1 MGRFLKHELSGWK
14 AWEIIGLAAA
24 GPVIT
29 ALSVHWGDDALGIT
43 MALTGVLCVILT
55 GKGKM
60 SCYLFGLVNTVL
72 YAWIAF
78 EARYYGEV
86 MLNACYYVPM
96 QFVGW
101 FMWKK
106 HMDGKTK
113 EVEKTRLTV
122 SRQILLLVLSA
133 VSIYGYGLV
142 LKRLGGTLPFIDSM
156 STCLSV
162 LAMLLSVRRLMEQ
175 WIVWIVVDVVTVFM
189 WFADY
194 QKGGTDIATLL
205 MWCIY
210 LLNAMFMFVKW
221 FRESG
226 EHVNEV

>member
-14 AWEIIGLAAA
+14 AWEIIWLAAA
-24 GPVIT
+24 CTVIT
-29 ALSVHWGDDALGIT
+29 ALSVHWGDDAL
-43 MALTGVLCVILT
+43 ALPCPHRCALRHTDRKGQDELLSVRTGEYGSLCLD
-55 GKGKM
+55 
-60 SCYLFGLVNTVL
+60 CFG
-72 YAWIAF
+72 
-78 EARYYGEV
+78 ARYYGEV

-142 LKRLGGTLPFIDSM
+142 LKRLGGNLPFIDSM

-194 QKGGTDIATLL
+194 QKGGPILPP
-205 MWCIY
+205 C
-210 LLNAMFMFVKW
+210 
-221 FRESG
+221 
-226 EHVNEV
+226 

>member
-14 AWEIIGLAAA
+14 AWEIIWLAAA
-24 GPVIT
+24 CTVIT

-78 EARYYGEV
+78 GARYYGEV

-142 LKRLGGTLPFIDSM
+142 LKRLGGNLPFIDSM

-175 WIVWIVVDVVTVFM
+175 WIVWIR
-189 WFADY
+189 
-194 QKGGTDIATLL
+194 
-205 MWCIY
+205 C
-210 LLNAMFMFVKW
+210 
-221 FRESG
+221 RRRR
-226 EHVNEV
+226 

>member
-1 MGRFLKHELSGWK
+1 MSCQAGRPGRLY
-14 AWEIIGLAAA
+14 AC
-24 GPVIT
+24 PVIT

>member
-1 MGRFLKHELSGWK
+1 MSCQAGRPGRLYGWQ
-14 AWEIIGLAAA
+14 L
-24 GPVIT
+24 PVIT

>member
-14 AWEIIGLAAA
+14 AWEIIWLAAA
-24 GPVIT
+24 CTVIT

-101 FMWKK
+101 FMWKN
-106 HMDGKTK
+106 TW
-113 EVEKTRLTV
+113 TV
-122 SRQILLLVLSA
+122 RQRKWRKP
-133 VSIYGYGLV
+133 G
-142 LKRLGGTLPFIDSM
+142 LPFQDRY
-156 STCLSV
+156 CFWFC
-162 LAMLLSVRRLMEQ
+162 LLSPS
-175 WIVWIVVDVVTVFM
+175 T
-189 WFADY
+189 
-194 QKGGTDIATLL
+194 ATG
-205 MWCIY
+205 WY
-210 LLNAMFMFVKW
+210 
-221 FRESG
+221 
-226 EHVNEV
+226 